1 MEQAQQKQGKK
12 ALLISEERIRTIE
25 VSEAESSAPGE
36 IAPFDE
42 FDAVPPPEYGLTRRR
57 MR

>member
-25 VSEAESSAPGE
+25 VSEAESSESGE

-42 FDAVPPPEYGLTRRR
+42 FDVAPPPEYGLTRRR
-57 MR
+57 IR